1 MARMRTRF
9 INAALMSAWTLAAAC
24 GEPTTPPFVDDAP
37 PRGTVE
43 VIAGS
48 TSRGVADGVGEQARF
63 QGPAA
68 ITAGDTSIGVRAVL
82 ADTFAPSLRA
92 VDMETREV
100 TTLSRAPSVGE
111 PRGLTTDGAAVLY
124 ADGPCVRRLDRDASI
139 TTLAGDCAT
148 SDYVDGTGGAAR
160 FSFLLHDLELDRARN
175 ELYLSDRLNDAIR
188 VLDLDS
194 LEVTTLAGG
203 TGAGFDDGVGSAAH
217 FDGPGGLA
225 LDTTTDPP
233 RLFVAD
239 TFNSAVR
246 VIDTQTGDTT
256 TLASIPEPQGLALID
271 TGDGARALV
280 LGGFDGVARALPL
293 TPEGAG
299 EPLTLVDGLGG
310 TFASPTELPGEAAV
324 LWMDLDGPLLR
335 IDASAPLMNDPARAS
350 LVAGPRDP
358 IGYVDGDGANAR
370 FGFPAAV
377 QVADGT
383 AYIADYAN
391 HAIRS
396 VDLESYRVRTL
407 VGGAEGDSDGD
418 FGDARL
424 SLPGG
429 LALDADARVLYVADS
444 GNQKIRALDLDNESV
459 RTLAGNGTLG
469 GDDGAADGAS
479 FADPW
484 GLALHD
490 GALFVADSSGPTV
503 RRIALDDGT
512 VATVA
517 GTFGAVGFQ
526 NGVGAAARFRLPT
539 GLAAADG
546 ALWLA
551 DAESHTLRRIDP
563 ITGETTTALGT
574 DSFPGVSDGPS
585 ATALLST
592 PLGVRASADGS
603 LLFVAEAG
611 SSLVR
616 RVKLES
622 LDSLFIV
629 GRMDLAGGLGT
640 QVPTPIED
648 ATLLEPQDVAA
659 AGDDLVIVSDG
670 AVWLARP

>member
-1 MARMRTRF
+1 MASRLGAGVLT
-9 INAALMSAWTLAAAC
+9 SAWTLAAAC
-24 GEPTTPPFVDDAP
+24 GEPTTPPFVEDGP

-48 TSRGVADGVGEQARF
+48 TSRGVADGVGEEARF
-63 QGPAA
+63 EGPAA

-100 TTLSRAPSVGE
+100 TTLARAPSVGE
-111 PRGLTTDGAAVLY
+111 PRGVTTDGAAVLY
-124 ADGPCVRRLDRDASI
+124 ADGPCVRRLDRDATI

-148 SDYVDGTGGAAR
+148 SDYVDGTGEAAR
-160 FSFLLHDLELDRARN
+160 FSFLLHDLELDRTRN

-188 VLDLDS
+188 VLDLDT

-203 TGAGFDDGVGSAAH
+203 GGVGFEDGTGAAAR

-256 TLASIPEPQGLALID
+256 TLANVPEPQGVALID

-280 LGGFDGVARALPL
+280 LGGFDGAVRALPL
-293 TPEGAG
+293 TPGGAG
-299 EPLTLVDGLGG
+299 EPVTLVSNLGG

-335 IDASAPLMNDPARAS
+335 IDASAPLANDPARAT

-358 IGYVDGDGANAR
+358 IGHVDGNGADAR
-370 FGFPAAV
+370 FNFPTAV

-391 HAIRS
+391 HAVRS

-407 VGGAEGDSDGD
+407 VGGVEGDSDGD
-418 FGDARL
+418 FADARL
-424 SLPGG
+424 SFPGG

-444 GNQKIRALDLDNESV
+444 GNQKIRALDLADERV
-459 RTLAGNGTLG
+459 RTVAGSGAFG
-469 GDDGAADGAS
+469 GDDGADVSAS

-484 GLALHD
+484 GLALHG

-503 RRIALDDGT
+503 RRIGLDDGAVST
-512 VATVA
+512 IA
-517 GTFGAVGFQ
+517 GAFGEAGFQ
-526 NGVGAAARFRLPT
+526 DGIGADARFRLPT

-563 ITGETTTALGT
+563 STGDTTTALGT
-574 DSFPGVSDGPS
+574 DGFPGVSDGPPG
-585 ATALLST
+585 TALLST
-592 PLGVRASADGS
+592 PLGVRASADGA

-616 RVKLES
+616 RIKVES

-629 GRMDLAGGLGT
+629 GRTDLAGGLGT